1 MKMFIILLVFTS
13 TLYSKNVLI
22 INSYSPVSAWTNAQ
36 LNSIIKTLSKD
47 KSIKIYVEFMNTKV
61 FKPTK
66 KSNQNLLD
74 FFHKKYKNLY
84 FDAIVT
90 TDDYALNFI
99 RSNQKHVLFKQSK
112 YFFSGVNNLALAKI
126 LKKDIFTGIFEEKD
140 PLGNLLLAR
149 KIKKNLETIY
159 LIGDKT
165 ITSNKIMEEYKSKYK
180 NIKDIDFIYLDYANI
195 EDINSKLRFYNKN
208 SVLML
213 MVFAA
218 FKKNGKHI
226 NNLFALDT
234 LADVYKEP
242 MLTHDNVYTHLENT
256 NIIGGS
262 CINGEKSGEIVAK
275 DVIKYFS
282 GVKIID
288 IPFKFTEG
296 NNLFINEKNLNKFGF
311 TVEDLHLNLPI
322 VVNRNNSF
330 YNLYRTR
337 INSFIILGLLLCIL
351 VYVYVRNKQY
361 EALNKLNKKINDF
374 NNTLEDKV
382 SIQVEE
388 IKKSTDL
395 FKTIF
400 NTVKNGVAI
409 LDLDSNFILV
419 NDEYKRITGLEKQ
432 EFYNTSCLEITHR
445 SNQNEFRK
453 IIREIQ
459 WNNYHNIFIKQ
470 YIDKDKRSIDIMLD
484 IFLMPDKKSILVVAK
499 DITKQNKHKREQKQK
514 DEQLLQQSRLAQMG
528 EMISMIAHQW
538 RQPLG
543 AIGSAIISMKLQLRS
558 SSINFTNKQETKEYL
573 IKLDKK
579 YDNINEYVQFLSAT
593 IDDFRNFFKPNKE
606 KEKINI
612 ILPIKKALKIV
623 EVPLKDKNITI
634 KTSYENTGNVLIYS
648 SELTQV
654 ILNILKNA
662 EDNFLEKQISA
673 AEISINV
680 KKVQSNF
687 VINISDNGKGI
698 KKELLSKI
706 FDPYFSTKLDKNGAG
721 LGLYMS
727 KIIIEEHNMGKLVAI
742 NTKEGIEFIIKL
754 PCS

>member
-1 MKMFIILLVFTS
+1 M
-13 TLYSKNVLI
+13 
-22 INSYSPVSAWTNAQ
+22 
-36 LNSIIKTLSKD
+36 
-47 KSIKIYVEFMNTKV
+47 
-61 FKPTK
+61 
-66 KSNQNLLD
+66 
-74 FFHKKYKNLY
+74 
-84 FDAIVT
+84 
-90 TDDYALNFI
+90 
-99 RSNQKHVLFKQSK
+99 
-112 YFFSGVNNLALAKI
+112 
-126 LKKDIFTGIFEEKD
+126 
-140 PLGNLLLAR
+140 
-149 KIKKNLETIY
+149 
-159 LIGDKT
+159 
-165 ITSNKIMEEYKSKYK
+165 
-180 NIKDIDFIYLDYANI
+180 
-195 EDINSKLRFYNKN
+195 
-208 SVLML
+208 
-213 MVFAA
+213 
-218 FKKNGKHI
+218 
-226 NNLFALDT
+226 
-234 LADVYKEP
+234 
-242 MLTHDNVYTHLENT
+242 
-256 NIIGGS
+256 
-262 CINGEKSGEIVAK
+262 
-275 DVIKYFS
+275 
-282 GVKIID
+282 
-288 IPFKFTEG
+288 
-296 NNLFINEKNLNKFGF
+296 
-311 TVEDLHLNLPI
+311 
-322 VVNRNNSF
+322 
-330 YNLYRTR
+330 
-337 INSFIILGLLLCIL
+337 

-432 EFYNTSCLEITHR
+432 EFYNTSCLEITHK
-445 SNQNEFRK
+445 SNQNEFKK
-453 IIREIQ
+453 IIKEIQ

-634 KTSYENTGNVLIYS
+634 KTFYESTGKVLIYS
-648 SELTQV
+648 NEITQV

-662 EDNFLEKQISA
+662 EDNFIEKQISG

-680 KKVQSNF
+680 KKVQSDF
-687 VINISDNGKGI
+687 IINISDNGKGI